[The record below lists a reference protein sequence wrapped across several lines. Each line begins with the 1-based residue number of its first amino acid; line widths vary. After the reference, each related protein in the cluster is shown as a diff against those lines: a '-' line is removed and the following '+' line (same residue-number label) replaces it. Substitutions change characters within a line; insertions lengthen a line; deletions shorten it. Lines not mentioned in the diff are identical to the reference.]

1 MSNELSQYFHGEVQR
16 ILADLQTECPPDAM
30 QFVRSACDQLESSL
44 AKYLTRFEFLNKAK
58 ILVANGSGQRVVQ
71 YDSEHPT
78 GFERYQDRNVIAAV
92 AYARINGSLK
102 ILAGTIRGVTVIDEE
117 TGEVEREYKHKTMSQ
132 VGSVQY
138 EVVNGEPCIFATGFG
153 GEGIYLFRLN
163 APDNPV
169 CIPGTKPLGTAM
181 GVAKRI
187 GIEWHLFTS
196 DAFTSE
202 GVVYD
207 FLIDAKHPEKITLV
221 RTFEGSGR
229 NISSIAVVNDKVYAG
244 SDFVRRWSIYSPK
257 EPEVTFKGSDDAIT
271 ALEVAEVN
279 GRAMVFAGTHNRH
292 GFNKVFAWYDESPEA
307 PFNEFE
313 KGLDG
318 TGALKYA
325 SIAGGHYIVVG
336 SANQLGYKT
345 RDGDVCVF
353 DIDSGLVS
361 KLPGLR
367 GVNVNGIS
375 TVSGIRDIALLP
387 TG

>member
-1 MSNELSQYFHGEVQR
+1 
-16 ILADLQTECPPDAM
+16 
-30 QFVRSACDQLESSL
+30 
-44 AKYLTRFEFLNKAK
+44 
-58 ILVANGSGQRVVQ
+58 
-71 YDSEHPT
+71 
-78 GFERYQDRNVIAAV
+78 
-92 AYARINGSLK
+92 
-102 ILAGTIRGVTVIDEE
+102 
-117 TGEVEREYKHKTMSQ
+117 
-132 VGSVQY
+132 
-138 EVVNGEPCIFATGFG
+138 
-153 GEGIYLFRLN
+153 
-163 APDNPV
+163 
-169 CIPGTKPLGTAM
+169 
-181 GVAKRI
+181 
-187 GIEWHLFTS
+187 
-196 DAFTSE
+196 
-202 GVVYD
+202 
-207 FLIDAKHPEKITLV
+207 
-221 RTFEGSGR
+221 
-229 NISSIAVVNDKVYAG
+229 
-244 SDFVRRWSIYSPK
+244 VRRWSIYSPK